1 MEKEVKSTSVDY
13 LERHRQRKEF
23 EEQQAK
29 KIDDFLLS
37 HSPKVIANKLKK
49 HIVGQDEL
57 IKAVAEFYYYQVL
70 RFKYPLP
77 SRPMMIFGP
86 SGSGKTE
93 VWRIISKLF
102 PDILRI
108 CIVDA
113 SRITSDGWRGDLKVA
128 SFMKPYMSHGILVF
142 DECDKL
148 FSPRFD
154 AHDTNISA
162 EIQGEFLKIIE
173 EETYIIPGKTLE
185 TQMSVERVGVVF
197 VGAFENIRM
206 MKETPQSTPIGFN
219 SQTEK
224 ISHRTISRED
234 FIEYGII
241 PELLGRISKIC
252 KTKSLSTEQYLE
264 IVRNE
269 NSRIGIIANFLAEHG
284 IDAWEGIDDAYILE
298 LIKKSNTNV
307 MGVRAVI
314 SKIENIM
321 VSKLFEH
328 GIYPSKIPDNTPEH
342 TP

>member
-1 MEKEVKSTSVDY
+1 MEKEVKSTSIDY

-37 HSPKVIANKLKK
+37 HSPKVIANKLKE

-93 VWRIISKLF
+93 VWRVISKLF

-142 DECDKL
+142 DN
-148 FSPRFD
+148 
-154 AHDTNISA
+154 AISCFPHVLMPM
-162 EIQGEFLKIIE
+162 IQILVQK
-173 EETYIIPGKTLE
+173 
-185 TQMSVERVGVVF
+185 
-197 VGAFENIRM
+197 
-206 MKETPQSTPIGFN
+206 
-219 SQTEK
+219 
-224 ISHRTISRED
+224 
-234 FIEYGII
+234 
-241 PELLGRISKIC
+241 SK
-252 KTKSLSTEQYLE
+252 
-264 IVRNE
+264 
-269 NSRIGIIANFLAEHG
+269 ANFLRLLKKKRILSLVKPSKRKCLLNELVLCLLGHSK
-284 IDAWEGIDDAYILE
+284 ILE
-298 LIKKSNTNV
+298 
-307 MGVRAVI
+307 
-314 SKIENIM
+314 
-321 VSKLFEH
+321 
-328 GIYPSKIPDNTPEH
+328 
-342 TP
+342 